1 MDKKLQDMSLEELED
16 FVFNEMDNVLDY
28 DTGVP
33 DLALAVAKA
42 LKEELGKD

>member
-33 DLALAVAKA
+33 DLAVAVAKA
-42 LKEELGKD
+42 LKEELERN

>member
-28 DTGVP
+28 DTGLP
-33 DLALAVAKA
+33 DLAVAVAKA
-42 LKEELGKD
+42 LKEELERN

>member
-1 MDKKLQDMSLEELED
+1 MDIKLQDMSLEELED

-28 DTGVP
+28 DTGLP

-42 LKEELGKD
+42 LKEELETN

>member
-28 DTGVP
+28 DTGLP

-42 LKEELGKD
+42 LKEELERN

>member
-42 LKEELGKD
+42 LKEKLGKD

>member
-28 DTGVP
+28 DTGLP
-33 DLALAVAKA
+33 DLAAAVAKA
-42 LKEELGKD
+42 LKEELEKD